1 MLLALPRSCQFCYFT
16 WVVCVGFLESRA
28 RASVI
33 GLCFTWRDSV
43 NYRGVGHSWFVC
55 LSYLIGELS
64 SSTLPVL
71 RLGQIFKSEIEI
83 EGQIRTWKEYSEVGP
98 EGKKVGW
105 RKSWSVRREQSRTPV
120 TWPLSSY
127 REPFRWKT
135 ICWAFTELWK
145 GKSQNKTSALC
156 VKSAVLP
163 RRSCSN
169 FHWNLI

>member
-55 LSYLIGELS
+55 FSYLIGELS

-83 EGQIRTWKEYSEVGP
+83 EGQICTWKEYSEVGP
-98 EGKKVGW
+98 EGKKSGMEEELISQKRAEQNPGNVT
-105 RKSWSVRREQSRTPV
+105 SVQLQGALQMENHLLGIHRALGEEKARTRHLLCV
-120 TWPLSSY
+120 
-127 REPFRWKT
+127 WKVQT
-135 ICWAFTELWK
+135 YLGEAALIFTE
-145 GKSQNKTSALC
+145 
-156 VKSAVLP
+156 
-163 RRSCSN
+163 
-169 FHWNLI
+169 I